1 MKCFCKNLEKRTIE
15 IINYGKKE
23 MIPLTD
29 EENKSYEKQ
38 KFVIY
43 AKKNLILIKMIEIY
57 FILFLFLLLL
67 LILYFSLTNLHS
79 LNSSNK
85 YR

>member
-1 MKCFCKNLEKRTIE
+1 
-15 IINYGKKE
+15 

-43 AKKNLILIKMIEIY
+43 AKKNLILIKMIEMY
-57 FILFLFLLLL
+57 LLLLLLLLL
-67 LILYFSLTNLHS
+67 LILYLSLTNLHS